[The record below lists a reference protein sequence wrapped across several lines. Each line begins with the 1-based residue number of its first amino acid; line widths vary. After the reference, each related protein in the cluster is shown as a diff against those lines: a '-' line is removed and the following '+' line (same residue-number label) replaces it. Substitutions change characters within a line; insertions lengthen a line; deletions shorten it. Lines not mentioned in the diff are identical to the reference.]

1 VPSCVLP
8 NSFNRVELGTV
19 GRKKKHFN
27 TGAMFLVP
35 IIYLRLLVIRG
46 IVQNEIDTVLSFVE
60 RRKKFL
66 FEKGDIRIRVE
77 VGGLMAILELPV
89 E

>member
-1 VPSCVLP
+1 
-8 NSFNRVELGTV
+8 
-19 GRKKKHFN
+19 
-27 TGAMFLVP
+27 MFLVP

-46 IVQNEIDTVLSFVE
+46 IVQNEIDTLLSFVE

-66 FEKGDIRIRVE
+66 VEEGDIRIRVE
-77 VGGLMAILELPV
+77 IGGLMAILELPV

>member
-1 VPSCVLP
+1 
-8 NSFNRVELGTV
+8 
-19 GRKKKHFN
+19 
-27 TGAMFLVP
+27 MFLVP

-46 IVQNEIDTVLSFVE
+46 IVQNEIDTLLSFVE

-66 FEKGDIRIRVE
+66 VEKGDIRIRVE
-77 VGGLMAILELPV
+77 IGGLMAILELPV